1 VRREIPDIGKVE
13 RVGWVSVS
21 NGRSM
26 DQVGGS
32 SRVTGGVPSRINKVL
47 KSKLVAQPI
56 LLQRELIVVG

>member
-26 DQVGGS
+26 VYCFIFLDF
-32 SRVTGGVPSRINKVL
+32 N
-47 KSKLVAQPI
+47 
-56 LLQRELIVVG
+56 